1 METVLL
7 WVQIPLVPFFYEIF
21 INTVKLKIE
30 MGKRGKKGAIELSMT
45 TIIVIILGVTLLSL
59 GLVFIRGV
67 IAKVTNLSER
77 SFETAESEIGKIS
90 GVDQLLTLSPMSI
103 DLPQKS
109 SKAIDVIIANF
120 EDGPISVNS
129 KIESGDQ
136 KLSCL
141 FADQATMK
149 DTSKTYSLGSG
160 KQVRVKLIAND
171 LGADLG
177 INHCVITVKGTGVD
191 ETTETLI
198 VNLVPK
204 RGAF

>member
-1 METVLL
+1 M
-7 WVQIPLVPFFYEIF
+7 I
-21 INTVKLKIE
+21 
-30 MGKRGKKGAIELSMT
+30 KRGKKGAIELSMT

-67 IAKVTNLSER
+67 IEKVTNLSER

-90 GVDQLLTLSPMSI
+90 GVDQLLTLSPTNI

-109 SKAIDVIIANF
+109 SKPVDVIIANF
-120 EDGPISVNS
+120 ENGPVSVS
-129 KIESGDQ
+129 GKVESGDQ

-141 FADQATMK
+141 FADQATRK
-149 DTSKTYSLGSG
+149 DTSKTYNLGSG
-160 KQVRVKLIAND
+160 KQVKVKMIAND

-177 INHCVITVKGTGVD
+177 INHCVISVRGTGVD

-198 VNLVPK
+198 VNLIPK